1 LLKLDL
7 EHLEL
12 LDKKPTP
19 KKPASKKPVVKKL
32 NSEILKQISAAKT
45 IDSGLSILGI
55 NKLFNI
61 NTNEGLKTIQS
72 NVATYISEYNIDETM
87 FLGFSLANSGR
98 FYETRNGIKYF
109 KLRNG
114 EFVKENSRKYKNA
127 IKLQNQGR
135 TTDESFMPARG
146 RLYYGAKDPEFI
158 RARDLSKANN
168 TDNTLRR
175 ASKVSVGRNTI
186 INKKWFTEGY
196 QGRKGAKF
204 SRESVFNN
212 NMDVLETTS
221 LRLQE
226 AVKKGMPIEYAAL
239 LITQGYQATSG
250 MIKTAAKFKYVYSD
264 LKTGQEFREEHNPPA
279 SVIGINLI
287 YAIQQ
292 QEVRSMMKDIRKNYY
307 QTQIPIKNDTEI
319 NNAGFQS
326 ILPADTDIT
335 TNSAIRLIEANQ
347 DLNKYVD
354 PITGKTLA
362 EDLGLPLTI
371 KNRTPDNINN
381 QRNLAKRFI
390 MGDLTLNEAKKQ
402 LKSPKKTNN
411 LSSKQ
416 VNNNKE
422 KVFGLIKE
430 NSTTEQSIVDM
441 GNADQAAQIAR
452 DINAPTKGI
461 SVFDFDD
468 TLEQGAEFDFSEFNK
483 VVEGRKGPLADLA
496 LKRQE
501 KFGSGDI
508 FVLTARPQASAV
520 SIKAFL
526 DGIGLNI
533 PLKNIT
539 GLADGSIMG
548 FRQSC

>member
-1 LLKLDL
+1 MNALTGVVEAGLRTLRAGLKAGKSLLSAVKDFTKSIK
-7 EHLEL
+7 
-12 LDKKPTP
+12 DFIKKSAVKKPTP
-19 KKPASKKPVVKKL
+19 KKPEVKKL
-32 NSEILKQISAAKT
+32 NNKILKQIAVAKT
-45 IDSGLSILGI
+45 IDSGLSILNI

-61 NTNEGLKTIQS
+61 NTNEGLKNIQS
-72 NVATYISEYNIDETM
+72 NIATYISEYNIDETM

-98 FYETRNGIKYF
+98 FYETRNRIKYF

-114 EFVKENSRKYKNA
+114 EFVKENSIKYKNA

-158 RARDLSKANN
+158 RARDLSRANN

-175 ASKVSVGRNTI
+175 ASKVIVGRNII

-204 SRESVFNN
+204 SRQSVFDN

-250 MIKTAAKFKYVYSD
+250 MIKIAAKFKYVYSD

-319 NNAGFQS
+319 NNAGLQS
-326 ILPADTDIT
+326 ILPANTDIT

-371 KNRTPDNINN
+371 KNRTADNINN

-390 MGDLTLNEAKKQ
+390 LGEGDLTINKTKKE
-402 LKSPKKTNN
+402 LKSPD
-411 LSSKQ
+411 LL
-416 VNNNKE
+416 NK
-422 KVFGLIKE
+422 
-430 NSTTEQSIVDM
+430 
-441 GNADQAAQIAR
+441 
-452 DINAPTKGI
+452 
-461 SVFDFDD
+461 
-468 TLEQGAEFDFSEFNK
+468 
-483 VVEGRKGPLADLA
+483 
-496 LKRQE
+496 
-501 KFGSGDI
+501 
-508 FVLTARPQASAV
+508 
-520 SIKAFL
+520 
-526 DGIGLNI
+526 
-533 PLKNIT
+533 
-539 GLADGSIMG
+539 
-548 FRQSC
+548 